1 LNKFASGHVRRGLL
15 AAMLVVS
22 ALSVAGAG
30 AVGAAAG
37 QTQEDCTFPVT
48 ETDATGTEVTI
59 DEAPDRIVTG
69 GASSAQTLWEIGA
82 RDRVV
87 GVTEYA
93 TYLEG
98 ADERENVTGPGLQAV
113 TDEVVVGLE
122 PDLVLAPEG
131 IMSGEEAAGLR
142 DAGVTVFV
150 LERPSD
156 VEGIVEKTRLVGRLT
171 GACEGADA
179 RADRMEENL
188 ATVEEAVEGEERP
201 TALYVYGGGN
211 YVYTAGEE
219 SFIGSMIETAG
230 ATNLAAE
237 EGLGEFA
244 QLNDEFVASV
254 DPDYVI
260 VNSQSGVPQGEVY
273 QNLTAVQEGRV
284 IELNVDYLNQ
294 PAPRTIGPIREMA
307 QTFHPEAYAE
317 ANATATPTEMTP
329 SETPTA
335 VTPSDSPTDAT
346 PSETPVGS
354 PGMGVSAALVALAG
368 AALLAARRRP

>member
-1 LNKFASGHVRRGLL
+1 
-15 AAMLVVS
+15 MLVVS

-201 TALYVYGGGN
+201 DVLFVLGPSGF
-211 YVYTAGEE
+211 TAG
-219 SFIGSMIETAG
+219 SNTFIDTAIQAAG
-230 ATNLAAE
+230 ANNIATE
-237 EGLGEFA
+237 EDIQGYKPISEEIVE
-244 QLNDEFVASV
+244 DR
-254 DPDYVI
+254 DPDYI
-260 VNSQSGVPQGEVY
+260 VKPTGVALPDSPVYNQS
-273 QNLTAVQEGRV
+273 TAVQEGRV
-284 IELNVDYLNQ
+284 LEVNNDHISQ
-294 PAPRTIGPIREMA
+294 PAPRIVGPIRLMA
-307 QTFHPEAYAE
+307 QTFHPEAYEA
-317 ANATATPTEMTP
+317 ANATPTPT
-329 SETPTA
+329 
-335 VTPSDSPTDAT
+335 DSPTATGMDDDTDAATGMDDDGTTTATETTT
-346 PSETPVGS
+346 PGFGPV
-354 PGMGVSAALVALAG
+354 VALVALA
-368 AALLAARRRP
+368 AALALARRR